1 MRKEATLKNS
11 AAGLLNRLATL
22 LFVFLVRHYFANYL
36 DAEYL
41 GYEGLFQNVLGLFAL
56 IDLGLGTAIS
66 FDLYEPIYKK
76 ERGQISSIMALYKKV
91 YCCIGVLIFIMSLM
105 FTPFLLNFIN
115 GYSIDGNNIRLY
127 FLIYAFGVAVS
138 YFFSYKRTLLFAY
151 QKNYIVTNIDTIV
164 KVIGSI
170 LQIFILIV
178 WQNYFLYLLVIVLM
192 NVGSNL
198 LISRLTDKGDYYDTK
213 NTKQLSDAYKN
224 KLIKHVKAL
233 AITNI
238 AWQGVASTD
247 NIIISATVGIL
258 DLAKNANYATITQAI
273 NGIATSVFGGVS
285 ASIGDL
291 LAEGNKTKIKE
302 YFDKYCFV
310 YTIVA
315 SYVCLGILFVS
326 PSVVE
331 IWVGS
336 QYVFEWIPV
345 VLISFNLY
353 LSLIFKP
360 VVDYQNYSG
369 SFAHYKPYSVI
380 ALFINLAVSI
390 IGALT
395 IGISGVFLGTTIT
408 YTFMNYVVIK
418 IVYKYVLMESPI
430 DYLKKFLKTNI
441 PFLLGLITVLSLS
454 KILIISSAVV
464 DLIVK
469 FLFVSI
475 VYFCYVYV
483 VLQREPNFMFFR
495 DLVKK
500 IINKIFKKNKEQS
513 KNKKKK

>member
-22 LFVFLVRHYFANYL
+22 LFVFLVRHYFAYYL

-41 GYEGLFQNVLGLFAL
+41 GFEGFFQNVLGLFAL
-56 IDLGLGTAIS
+56 VDLGLGTAIS

-76 ERGQISSIMALYKKV
+76 ERGQISSIMALYKKM

-115 GYSIDGNNIRLY
+115 GYTIDGNNIRLY

-170 LQIFILIV
+170 LQIFILIFL
-178 WQNYFLYLLVIVLM
+178 QNYLLYLLVIVLI

-213 NTKQLSDAYKN
+213 NTKPLSDTYKK

-233 AITNI
+233 AVTNI

-247 NIIISATVGIL
+247 NIIISATVGII

-273 NGIATSVFGGVS
+273 NGIAASVLGGVS

-291 LAEGNKTKIKE
+291 LAEGNKYKIKE

-315 SYVCLGILFVS
+315 AYACLGVLFVS
-326 PSVVE
+326 PSV
-331 IWVGS
+331 IKLWVGH
-336 QYVFEWIPV
+336 QYVFDWVPV
-345 VLISFNLY
+345 MLISFNLY

-369 SFAHYKPYSVI
+369 SFVYYKPYSII

-390 IGALT
+390 VGALT
-395 IGISGVFLGTTIT
+395 IGISGVFLGTTLT
-408 YTFMNYVVIK
+408 YTFMNYIVVK
-418 IVYKYVLMESPI
+418 IVYKFVLMEPSI
-430 DYLKKFLKTNI
+430 DYLKKFIKTNI
-441 PFLLGLITVLSLS
+441 PFILGFITLFFLTKVLEISNSIIDLII
-454 KILIISSAVV
+454 KIL
-464 DLIVK
+464 L
-469 FLFVSI
+469 VSI
-475 VYFCYVYV
+475 VYFGFVCAT
-483 VLQREPNFMFFR
+483 LRNEPNFRFFR

-500 IINKIFKKNKEQS
+500 IFSKISKK
-513 KNKKKK
+513 